1 MRWRLL
7 LLASI
12 ATAPLASAAQAA
24 TLKVDY
30 RITLAGLTL
39 GSADLTGAF
48 EADSY
53 DLKLQAKMSG
63 LAGALSG
70 GGQAA
75 LSAAGTLS
83 ATRASASTFAATGRS
98 SSAQRTVRI
107 GLSSGNVTGVDIN
120 PPLDPVD
127 DRMPL
132 AESHKRGVVDP
143 LGGMIAVARSR
154 ESVADPA
161 NCDRT
166 VPVFD
171 GTQRFNVTLAFSET
185 KSVRTP
191 AYTGTVLVCSVRYT
205 PLGGHRPS
213 RPSVKFMS
221 ENRDMSVWLA
231 PVEGTRV
238 LVPLRIAVNTMLGQN
253 VIEAER
259 WRVEGAAGVPT
270 R

>member
-1 MRWRLL
+1 MRWRPFLFALL
-7 LLASI
+7 TASTL
-12 ATAPLASAAQAA
+12 ATAAPAAS
-24 TLKVDY
+24 LKVDY

-48 EADSY
+48 DADRY
-53 DLKLQAKMSG
+53 DLKLQAQMTG

-75 LSAAGTLS
+75 ITAAGLLGG
-83 ATRASASTFAATGRS
+83 TRASASSFAATGRS
-98 SSAQRTVRI
+98 SSAQRTVQI
-107 GLSSGNVTGVDIN
+107 GLSSGNVTGVEIN

-127 DRMPL
+127 DRVPL
-132 AESHKRGVVDP
+132 ADGHKRGVIDP
-143 LGGMIAVARSR
+143 LGGMIAVARTR
-154 ESVADPA
+154 DSVADPA
-161 NCDRT
+161 NCNRT
-166 VPVFD
+166 IPVFD
-171 GTQRFNVTLAFSET
+171 GTQRFNVTLSFTET
-185 KSVRTP
+185 KAVRTS
-191 AYTGTVLVCSVRYT
+191 AYTGEVLVCAIRYT
-205 PLGGHRPS
+205 PLGGHRTS

-238 LVPLRIAVNTMLGQN
+238 LVPLRIAVNTTLGQN

-259 WRVEGAAGVPT
+259 WRVDGDAKAAT